1 MNSKGR
7 FAGRKRNGTSE
18 QLGSASRFSLRN
30 QSTQTP
36 ADREFHS
43 RLSSL
48 FDSATGSTAEKL
60 ESFARFVPRQ
70 ALSLFIAK
78 HLIFEKVVTVHGSIV
93 ECGVFMGS
101 GLFTWAQ
108 LSAIHEPVNH
118 GRKVIGFDTFA
129 GFPALSAEDQTPSRG
144 GDFEHKQ
151 RGSYCFDAAAELER
165 SAQMFDLNRP
175 LGHIPKIELVK
186 GDAITTIPKYVAD
199 NQHLTVALL
208 YLDFDLYEPTKI
220 ALQHLRPR
228 MPRGAVLAFDELNQ
242 KQWPGETRA
251 VLEEVGIS
259 SLRIE
264 RFPFTPAISYAVLD

>member
-1 MNSKGR
+1 MSSKPQSRRSKTNSP
-7 FAGRKRNGTSE
+7 T
-18 QLGSASRFSLRN
+18 LSLRN
-30 QSTQTP
+30 RSTQTA
-36 ADREFHS
+36 ADQQFRS
-43 RLSSL
+43 QLSAL
-48 FDSATGSTAEKL
+48 FDEATGSSAEKL
-60 ESFARFVPRQ
+60 ESFPRFVPRQ

-78 HLIFEKVVTVHGSIV
+78 HHIFEKIVNVHGSIV

-108 LSAIHEPVNH
+108 LSSIYEPVNH
-118 GRKVIGFDTFA
+118 GRKVIGFDTFD
-129 GFPALSAEDQTPSRG
+129 GFPRLSPQDLTTSDAT
-144 GDFEHKQ
+144 DFDHKQ
-151 RGSYCFDAAAELER
+151 RGSYRFNATAELEV
-165 SAQMFDLNRP
+165 SAEMFDLNRP

-186 GDAITTIPKYVAD
+186 GDALTTIPKYVAD

-208 YLDFDLYEPTKI
+208 YLDFDLYEPTRV

-259 SLRIE
+259 KLRIE